1 MDVTPQGATLTKKAP
16 GISLGKP
23 ELKKIKPIANNIIGE
38 ITNFNSVIEIDN
50 LLTTFFVL
58 KERITPIANK
68 PTGETHAAS
77 FDKVYSIG
85 VSSILKFDITNNKP
99 IIIDK
104 IIDLKLDFLE
114 K

>member
-1 MDVTPQGATLTKKAP
+1 MAN
-16 GISLGKP
+16 P
-23 ELKKIKPIANNIIGE
+23 ELKKINPIANKIIGE

-50 LLTTFFVL
+50 LLTTFL
-58 KERITPIANK
+58 YKKKGIPIANK

-104 IIDLKLDFLE
+104 IIGFE
-114 K
+114 IRF

>member
-50 LLTTFFVL
+50 LLTTFFV
-58 KERITPIANK
+58 
-68 PTGETHAAS
+68 
-77 FDKVYSIG
+77 
-85 VSSILKFDITNNKP
+85 
-99 IIIDK
+99 
-104 IIDLKLDFLE
+104 
-114 K
+114 